1 VLQRQL
7 RLKFGELPEWALQ
20 RLQSAS
26 VEQLDSYADR
36 ILTAESLEEMFNA

>member
-36 ILTAESLEEMFNA
+36 ILTAESLEETLQA